1 MGNAEHSAECMQT
14 LSWHR
19 SRLDLRPGKSK
30 NADLKSVF
38 WKNKTFWVDLCFKM
52 LDMGPCIVLFFFHS
66 ICIILQGT
74 ALDQASVQ

>member
-30 NADLKSVF
+30 NADLKPVF
-38 WKNKTFWVDLCFKM
+38 WKNKTSWVDLCFNM
-52 LDMGPCIVLFFFHS
+52 LDMGPSIVFFS
-66 ICIILQGT
+66 IVFALYLQGT